1 MPGGLFVI
9 GEDIHKSPV
18 QLVSTVG
25 RNLSAS
31 FTTSV
36 AHVVIGQYVTSD
48 TTAEKAQGYAWC
60 LSTF

>member
-9 GEDIHKSPV
+9 GADIHKSPV
-18 QLVSTVG
+18 QLFPTVG

-31 FTTSV
+31 SV
-36 AHVVIGQYVTSD
+36 AHVVIGQYVTFD
-48 TTAEKAQGYAWC
+48 TTVEKAEGYAWC